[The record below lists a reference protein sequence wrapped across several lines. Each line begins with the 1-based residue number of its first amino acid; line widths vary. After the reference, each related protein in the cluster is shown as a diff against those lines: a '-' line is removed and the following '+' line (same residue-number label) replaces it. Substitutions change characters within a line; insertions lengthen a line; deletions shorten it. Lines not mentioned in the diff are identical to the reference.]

1 MKTLEPAVSLSL
13 KNILLA
19 TDFSSVSGMAAKY
32 AHAIA
37 RRHSSRVHTI
47 HVTAP
52 DSYHLL
58 DPDAFAITF
67 NGAAAE
73 AEDVPAVLQNL
84 LKGLPSQTPLHQG
97 TIWKIISDVVERNE
111 IDLLILASHGR
122 HGISRMVLGSVAEDV
137 FRNVSCPVLTV
148 GPDVRPCHRRE
159 IRIKNV
165 LLATHFESGSSAP
178 MYAARVCNEFGAELT
193 LLHVIDGNGHKHA
206 INRETR
212 ELAQRLYSA
221 VPAEAGL
228 WRPPACMIKH
238 GLPSAQILEVARG
251 TGADLIVLGARHPEP
266 AKINSH
272 LPWAT
277 AARVIAEAGCPVLTV
292 RQRDSYEF

>member
-1 MKTLEPAVSLSL
+1 MQTLEPAVSLSL
-13 KNILLA
+13 RNILLA
-19 TDFSSVSGMAAKY
+19 TDFSPVSGMAVKY
-32 AHAIA
+32 AQAIA
-37 RRHSSRVHTI
+37 RKHSSRVHTI
-47 HVTAP
+47 HVTSP

-67 NGAAAE
+67 NGATDAE
-73 AEDVPAVLQNL
+73 NIPDVLQGL
-84 LKGLPSQTPLHQG
+84 LEGLPSETPLWQG
-97 TIWKIISDVVERNE
+97 TIWQVISDVVERNE
-111 IDLLILASHGR
+111 IDLLVLASHGR

-159 IRIKNV
+159 MRIKNV
-165 LLATHFESGSSAP
+165 LLATHFENGSMAP
-178 MYAARVCNEFGAELT
+178 LYAARVCNEFRAELT
-193 LLHVIDGNGHKHA
+193 LLHVVDGNGHKGA
-206 INRETR
+206 ANLETR
-212 ELAQRLYSA
+212 ALAQRLYSV

-228 WRPPACMIKH
+228 WRQPACIIKH

-251 TGADLIVLGARHPEP
+251 AGADLIVLGARHPEP
-266 AKINSH
+266 ARINSH

-292 RQRDSYEF
+292 RQGVGL

>member
-19 TDFSSVSGMAAKY
+19 TDFSPVSGMAVKY
-32 AHAIA
+32 AQAIA
-37 RRHSSRVHTI
+37 RRHASRVHTI

-67 NGAAAE
+67 SGATTE
-73 AEDVPAVLQNL
+73 AENIPEVLHGL
-84 LKGLPSQTPLHQG
+84 LEGLPSQTPLRQG
-97 TIWKIISDVVERNE
+97 TIWKVISDVVERNE

-159 IRIKNV
+159 IRIKKV
-165 LLATHFESGSSAP
+165 LLATHFEKGSTAP
-178 MYAARVCNEFGAELT
+178 MYAASVCNEFGAELT
-193 LLHVIDGNGHKHA
+193 LLHVAEGHTGAANIKG
-206 INRETR
+206 TR
-212 ELAQRLYSA
+212 ELSQRLYSV

-228 WRPPACMIKH
+228 WRQPVCVIRH

-251 TGADLIVLGARHPEP
+251 SGADLIVLGARHPEP

-272 LPWAT
+272 LPLAT

>member
-19 TDFSSVSGMAAKY
+19 TDFSPGSGMAVKY
-32 AHAIA
+32 AQAIA
-37 RRHSSRVHTI
+37 RRHGSRVHTI

-58 DPDAFAITF
+58 DPEAFAITF
-67 NGAAAE
+67 SGATTE
-73 AEDVPAVLQNL
+73 AENIPEVLHGL
-84 LKGLPSQTPLHQG
+84 LEGLPSQTPLRQG
-97 TIWKIISDVVERNE
+97 TIWKVISDVVERNE
-111 IDLLILASHGR
+111 IDLLVLASHGR

-159 IRIKNV
+159 IRIRKV
-165 LLATHFESGSSAP
+165 LLATHFEKGSTAP
-178 MYAARVCNEFGAELT
+178 MYAASVCNEFGAELT
-193 LLHVIDGNGHKHA
+193 LLHVAEGHTGAANVKGA
-206 INRETR
+206 R
-212 ELAQRLYSA
+212 ELSQRLYSV

-228 WRPPACMIKH
+228 WRQPVCVIRH

-251 TGADLIVLGARHPEP
+251 SGADLIVLGARHPEP

-277 AARVIAEAGCPVLTV
+277 AARVIAEAVCPVLTV